1 MFEFTVLFFIMG
13 SFFGS
18 VLTLLIMRSV
28 INKKLQKFYK
38 QLSELQLEATRMLKW
53 KRVKEPVKN
62 MESYSDRLKR
72 INLILTQH
80 NDDRYTSYMDHLN
93 ELLKH
98 HGIKNIK
105 DPTIN

>member
-1 MFEFTVLFFIMG
+1 MIFEFTILFFIVG

-28 INKKLQKFYK
+28 INKKLQKSYK
-38 QLSELQLEATRMLKW
+38 QLSELQSETARMLKW

-80 NDDRYTSYMDHLN
+80 SDDRYTSYMDHL
-93 ELLKH
+93 
-98 HGIKNIK
+98 
-105 DPTIN
+105 